1 MKLTKHTYGKD
12 RVRVMRIHRDGDRH
26 EVRELTVHAMLTGD
40 FSRIFTHAD
49 NSSAISTDTV
59 KNVINVVAREN
70 LALATEP
77 FCSAVA
83 RRFLES
89 YPQVASVSIH
99 ALETKWV
106 RLLVGGN
113 PHAHSFLLDSN
124 GKNSV
129 CLEATRQSEAITS
142 GVAGFTFMKT
152 TNSGWDKYE
161 KDKYTTI
168 LETRDRMCAT
178 SLDASWRW
186 SKPPN
191 DYTNA
196 NAKIM
201 STMLDVFASTY
212 SESVQDSLFRM
223 ASAALSAVPEV
234 IDISLAAP
242 NKHYLLINLDPF
254 KLGNNNQVFLPT
266 DEPHGQIE
274 CTVGRG

>member
-1 MKLTKHTYGKD
+1 MKLTRHTYGKD

-26 EVRELTVHAMLTGD
+26 EVRELTVQAMLTGD

-49 NSSAISTDTV
+49 NSSAVSTDTV

-70 LALATEP
+70 LALDSEP
-77 FCSAVA
+77 FCNAVA
-83 RRFLES
+83 RKFFET
-89 YPQVASVSIH
+89 YPQVTGVSIH
-99 ALETKWV
+99 ALETRWV
-106 RLLVGGN
+106 RLSVEGK
-113 PHAHSFLLDSN
+113 PHAHSFLLDNN
-124 GKNSV
+124 GKGAV
-129 CLEATRQSEAITS
+129 WLEATRQSEAMTS

-186 SKPPN
+186 SKAPN
-191 DYTNA
+191 DYASA

-201 STMLDVFASTY
+201 TTMLDVFASTY

-223 ASAALSAVPEV
+223 ASAALEAVPEV

-254 KLGNNNQVFLPT
+254 KLDNNNQIFLPT
-266 DEPHGQIE
+266 DEPHGQIG
-274 CTVGRG
+274 CRVGRG